1 MGGDGSQDEYYAT
14 DFQTLNQ
21 YMFSNKDNI
30 NILTSLLIEY
40 GVSDA
45 VVCPGSRNAPIVH
58 NLSQCQSIRCHPIT
72 DERSAGFF
80 ALGIAQ
86 ATQRPT
92 VVCVTSG
99 TALLNLAP
107 AVAEAYYQ
115 HVPLVVVSA
124 DRPSQWINQ
133 LDGQTLPQPDALGRF
148 VRKAVSLPEP
158 HIMCKLDDGLN
169 TSDSDK
175 RWEEECWMCRRLA
188 NEALHSATCRQS
200 APVHI
205 NVPITEPLFTF
216 DVAVLPVAKRFRLM
230 EKVSFLNQQRQLFE
244 RFFGANRPM
253 IVIGQLAY
261 GIISPETIR
270 SLSQHYVVMAEPLSN
285 LYYQTIHFDEAVR
298 VVDGLEQDQSAK
310 YAPDYIIYIG
320 DTLVSKPTRR
330 WLRSTKAASCF
341 ITPDALD
348 LHDPIMTLED
358 IVECPLEDVDLLLS
372 SFCDIYD
379 NPEDFENDEDIMAHE
394 DCRHAFYLLWQQL
407 LDNCA
412 ERAEAYEPAFS
423 QMATVKYFE
432 EQLAD
437 LDTDICVH
445 YANSSAV
452 RLACIYAQHYVWCN
466 RGVNGIEGS
475 LSTAAGFSLATDAMT
490 VCIIGDL
497 SFFYD
502 QNALWNSCI
511 GGNLRIVLLNNNG
524 GGIFRQLKGLDK
536 SPVANSFVSAH
547 HETTAQG
554 ICTQNDIGYISAK
567 DMNEMQIGIVTLLTR
582 ETDRPMVLEVFTD
595 AEEDMKAMAN
605 FFASLT

>member
-1 MGGDGSQDEYYAT
+1 
-14 DFQTLNQ
+14 
-21 YMFSNKDNI
+21 MFSNKENI
-30 NILTSLLIEY
+30 NILTSLLLEY

-58 NLSQCQSIRCHPIT
+58 NLSQCQSIRCYPVT
-72 DERSAGFF
+72 DERSAGFY

-124 DRPSQWINQ
+124 DRPVQWIDQ

-158 HIMCKLDDGLN
+158 HMVSVGSGDGLEAAGKGAL
-169 TSDSDK
+169 SDGDK
-175 RWEEECWMCRRLA
+175 RLDEERWMCRRLV
-188 NEALHSATCRQS
+188 NEALHAATCRQP

-205 NVPITEPLFTF
+205 NVPISEPLFTF
-216 DVAVLPVAKRFRLM
+216 DVAELPVAKRFRQM

-244 RFFGANRPM
+244 RFFSADRPM
-253 IVIGQLAY
+253 IVIGQMAY

-285 LYYQTIHFDEAVR
+285 LHYQTIHFDEAVR
-298 VVDGLEQDQSAK
+298 VVESLDRNESLL
-310 YAPDYIIYIG
+310 YVPDYIIYIG
-320 DTLVSKPTRR
+320 DTLVSKPTRS
-330 WLRSTKAASCF
+330 WLRSTKATSCV

-348 LHDPIMTLED
+348 IHDPITTLED

-379 NPEDFENDEDIMAHE
+379 NPEDFEDDEDVMAH
-394 DCRHAFYLLWQQL
+394 DDSRHGFHACWQQL
-407 LDNCA
+407 LDRCA
-412 ERAEAYEPAFS
+412 ERAEAYEPGFS

-475 LSTAAGFSLATDAMT
+475 LSTAAGFSLATDALT
-490 VCIIGDL
+490 VCVIGDL

-502 QNALWNSCI
+502 QNALWNSNI
-511 GGNLRIVLLNNNG
+511 GGNLRIVLLNNSG

-536 SPVANSFVSAH
+536 SPVATSFVAAQ

-554 ICTQNDIGYISAK
+554 ICTQNDIGYILAK
-567 DMNEMQIGIVTLLTR
+567 DMGEMQIGIVTLLTR
-582 ETDRPMVLEVFTD
+582 ETNRPMLLEVFTD
-595 AEEDMKAMAN
+595 VDEDMKAYSMYFSQLN
-605 FFASLT
+605 K

>member
-1 MGGDGSQDEYYAT
+1 
-14 DFQTLNQ
+14 
-21 YMFSNKDNI
+21 MFSNKENI
-30 NILTSLLIEY
+30 NILTSLLLEY

-58 NLSQCQSIRCHPIT
+58 NLSQCQSIRCHPVT
-72 DERSAGFF
+72 DERSAGFY

-124 DRPSQWINQ
+124 DRPVQWIDQ

-158 HIMCKLDDGLN
+158 HVASVGSGDGFEAVGKGVL
-169 TSDSDK
+169 SDGDK
-175 RWEEECWMCRRLA
+175 RLDEERWMCRRLV
-188 NEALHSATCRQS
+188 NEALHAATCRQP

-205 NVPITEPLFTF
+205 NVPITEPLFAF
-216 DVAVLPVAKRFRLM
+216 DVAELPVAKRFRQM

-244 RFFGANRPM
+244 RFFSADRPM
-253 IVIGQLAY
+253 IVIGQMAY

-285 LYYQTIHFDEAVR
+285 LHYQTIHFDEAVR
-298 VVDGLEQDQSAK
+298 VVEGLDRNESLQ
-310 YAPDYIIYIG
+310 YVPDYIIYIG

-330 WLRSTKAASCF
+330 WLRSTKATSCV
-341 ITPDALD
+341 ITPDALNI
-348 LHDPIMTLED
+348 HDPITTLED

-379 NPEDFENDEDIMAHE
+379 NPEDFEDDEDVMAHE
-394 DCRHAFYLLWQQL
+394 DSRHGFHACWQQL
-407 LDNCA
+407 LDRCA
-412 ERAEAYEPAFS
+412 ERAEAYEPGFS

-475 LSTAAGFSLATDAMT
+475 LSTAAGFSLATDALT
-490 VCIIGDL
+490 VCVIGDL

-502 QNALWNSCI
+502 QNALWNSNI
-511 GGNLRIVLLNNNG
+511 GGNLRIVLLNNSG

-536 SPVANSFVSAH
+536 SPVATSFVAAQ

-567 DMNEMQIGIVTLLTR
+567 DMGEMQIGIVTLLTR
-582 ETDRPMVLEVFTD
+582 ETNRPMLLEVFTD
-595 AEEDMKAMAN
+595 VDEDMKAMADY
-605 FFASLT
+605 FALLT

>member
-1 MGGDGSQDEYYAT
+1 
-14 DFQTLNQ
+14 
-21 YMFSNKDNI
+21 MFSNKENI
-30 NILTSLLIEY
+30 NILTSLLLEY

-58 NLSQCQSIRCHPIT
+58 NLSQCQQIRCHPVT
-72 DERSAGFF
+72 DERSAGFY

-124 DRPSQWINQ
+124 DRPVQWIDQ

-158 HIMCKLDDGLN
+158 HVASVGSGDGLEAAGKGAL
-169 TSDSDK
+169 SDGDK
-175 RWEEECWMCRRLA
+175 RLDEERWMCRRLV
-188 NEALHSATCRQS
+188 NEALHAATCRQP

-205 NVPITEPLFTF
+205 NVPITEPLFAF
-216 DVAVLPVAKRFRLM
+216 DVAELPVAKRFRQM

-244 RFFGANRPM
+244 RFFSAGRPM
-253 IVIGQLAY
+253 IVIGQMAY

-285 LYYQTIHFDEAVR
+285 LHYQTIHFDEAVR
-298 VVDGLEQDQSAK
+298 VVESLDRNESLQ
-310 YAPDYIIYIG
+310 YVPDYIIYIG

-330 WLRSTKAASCF
+330 WLRSTKATSCI

-348 LHDPIMTLED
+348 IHDPITTLED

-379 NPEDFENDEDIMAHE
+379 NPEDFEDDEDVMAHE
-394 DCRHAFYLLWQQL
+394 DSRHGFHACWQQL
-407 LDNCA
+407 LDYSA
-412 ERAEAYEPAFS
+412 ERAETYEPGFS

-432 EQLAD
+432 QQLAD

-475 LSTAAGFSLATDAMT
+475 LSTAAGFSLATDALT
-490 VCIIGDL
+490 VCVIGDL

-502 QNALWNSCI
+502 QNALWNSNI
-511 GGNLRIVLLNNNG
+511 GGNLRIVLLNNSG

-536 SPVANSFVSAH
+536 SPVATSFVAAQ

-567 DMNEMQIGIVTLLTR
+567 DMGEMQIGIVTLLTR
-582 ETDRPMVLEVFTD
+582 ETNRPMLLEVFTD
-595 AEEDMKAMAN
+595 VDEDMKAYSMYFSQLN
-605 FFASLT
+605 K